1 MTRRTTMIVVLGAAI
16 AIIAGACGGSAA
28 TGSAGPTSVPS
39 VALPSGGGDFATSA
53 KLEATLPTSVGG
65 VALTTGSI
73 NVLQLYTTGN
83 TAANILTLFGT
94 GLGVPPSQIGVAG
107 AADSGGKIQIIA
119 AQFSGVASTAIQAQ
133 VEAVAKQVDSKVA
146 LANTTIGGKP
156 VTTATYPGSQTGPVV
171 AYVTG
176 DTLYLIQSSD
186 PALVEDALKQ
196 LP

>member
-1 MTRRTTMIVVLGAAI
+1 MTARRLVAAGVAIVVALAA
-16 AIIAGACGGSAA
+16 ASCGGS
-28 TGSAGPTSVPS
+28 SASTGPTSAPS
-39 VALPSGGGDFATSA
+39 VALPSNGGGDFATS
-53 KLEATLPTSVGG
+53 KQLEATLPTTVGG
-65 VALTTGSI
+65 VALTTGSL

-83 TAANILTLFGT
+83 TAANILTLFVT
-94 GLGVPPSQIGVAG
+94 GLGVSPAQVGVAG

-119 AQFSGVASTAIQAQ
+119 AQFNGVTSTAIQAQ
-133 VEAVAKQVDSKVA
+133 VEAVAKKVDPGVT

-156 VTTATYPGSQTGPVV
+156 VTTATYPGSHTGPVV

-186 PALVEDALKQ
+186 PALVEDALTQ

>member
-1 MTRRTTMIVVLGAAI
+1 MIVVLGAAI
-16 AIIAGACGGSAA
+16 ALIAGACGGSAA
-28 TGSAGPTSVPS
+28 TGSTGPTVPS

-53 KLEATLPTSVGG
+53 KLEATLPTSVAG

-83 TAANILTLFGT
+83 TAANILTLFVT
-94 GLGVPPSQIGVAG
+94 GLGVSPAQVGVAG
-107 AADSGGKIQIIA
+107 AVDSGGKIQIIA
-119 AQFSGVASTAIQAQ
+119 AQFNGVASTAIQAQ
-133 VEAVAKQVDSKVA
+133 VEAVAKGVDPNVA

-176 DTLYLIQSSD
+176 DTMYLIQSSD